1 MINRLWIFALLLLVL
16 PASALARHVEITPLP
31 REGQEVRYESG
42 VPTVSTSASG
52 DAQVFVL
59 PMDKMKDGGLQFKVI
74 VYNKRAA
81 SDHFGVEDVS
91 LLYGEGR
98 AAEPL
103 TLRELRRRAKTDAL
117 FKQIIVGVAAA
128 ALSGSQGDTILSSRR
143 GRGPTA
149 GQVATLA
156 IGLGGIGLIQH
167 KLHRQLT
174 RLDDEIL
181 QTTTIDRG
189 NFYGGKVVMERV
201 GLGREDTVSLVVNF
215 GGQDYVFDF
224 LVKR

>member
-1 MINRLWIFALLLLVL
+1 M
-16 PASALARHVEITPLP
+16 ARHVEITPLP

-42 VPTVSTSASG
+42 IPTVSTSPTG

-59 PMDKMKDGGLQFKVI
+59 PMDKLKDGGLQFKVI
-74 VYNKRAA
+74 VYNKRTS

-91 LLYGEGR
+91 LLYGDGR

-103 TLRELRRRAKTDAL
+103 TLRELRRRAKANAL
-117 FKQIIVGVAAA
+117 FKQIIIGVASA
-128 ALSGSQGDTILSSRR
+128 ALSGTQGDTILSSRP
-143 GRGPTA
+143 GRGPNV

-156 IGLGGIGLIQH
+156 VGLGGIGLIQH
-167 KLHRQLT
+167 RLHRQLT
-174 RLDDEIL
+174 KLNDEIL

-189 NFYGGKVVMERV
+189 NFYGGRVVMERV
-201 GLGREDTVSLVVNF
+201 GLSREETVSLVVNF
-215 GGQDYVFDF
+215 GEQDYVFDF